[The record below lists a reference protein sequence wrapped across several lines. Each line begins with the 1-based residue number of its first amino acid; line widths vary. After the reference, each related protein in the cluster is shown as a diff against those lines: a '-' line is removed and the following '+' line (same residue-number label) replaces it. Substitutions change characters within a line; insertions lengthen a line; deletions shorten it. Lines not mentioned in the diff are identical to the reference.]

1 MADEGFSIQTPDNP
15 ERDDAGREDD
25 SPGFDIQARLF
36 GFIGAFLLVTSAVY
50 WFITYEDAGSVM
62 LLLAGALAMTVAVYL
77 GWNKPPK
84 SVSVDEV
91 ESSDTDEAPWFPA
104 ASGWPFALGIGM
116 VLAANGLLLG
126 LWLLL
131 PAAAFLVYAI
141 AGFILQ
147 SRVRG

>member
-1 MADEGFSIQTPDNP
+1 MSIQTPDNP

-36 GFIGAFLLVTSAVY
+36 GFIGGFLFVIATVY
-50 WFITYEDAGSVM
+50 WLLTYEHAGSVM
-62 LLLAGALAMTVAVYL
+62 LLLAGALAMTVAAYL
-77 GWNKPPK
+77 GWQKPPR
-84 SVSVDEV
+84 STSVDEA
-91 ESSDTDEAPWFPA
+91 EDAGDEEPWFPA
-104 ASGWPFALGIGM
+104 ASGWPFALAIGI
-116 VLAANGLLLG
+116 VLVANGLLLG

-131 PAAAFLVYAI
+131 PAGAFLAYAV